1 MMEMNIENNTFN
13 LEHSIFPDSAT
24 LDINKTHDSCTGDKR
39 EKHANCREFNLEE
52 NTIYLEEPILKKF
65 CPGPDVQLGRQCHSK
80 VKDFTDN
87 HEPEPECDN
96 SSGEVSWKDHS
107 SIPLFCDDS
116 FKVIQWLQQR
126 QLLKSEVRCDSCY
139 CSMRWS
145 KNSHSNDGY
154 DWRCQRK
161 HCTKYKCSKSIRLG
175 SLFANSR
182 ISLPKWF
189 DIMYLWSERV
199 EVKSTGNQ
207 VKIGHKSIILSYGSF
222 REVCELYF
230 KANPIELGG
239 PGIIIEMDIF
249 CLSHNSKRIHGPE
262 PQLPISILCIVDN
275 NCTPPIGFMEIIET
289 KDLASLLPKILK
301 VVEPGS
307 IIHSKDW
314 RAYRKIQ
321 GFSDTDEIVNH
332 SVNFVDVNTSVHI
345 QTIVS
350 YWNKHRS
357 YIKAMRGCRRNL
369 LNSYL
374 QEFMWRER
382 FSTNVLENLCEQIA
396 IKYSD
401 DSYIENTNSF
411 SLREETGK
419 QTNYLEMKL
428 GGNTNY
434 LEKQSIFQDHITQK
448 LNALDASYNTDG
460 VCSWEKI
467 KKESIYIE
475 MKLEEN
481 TNH

>member
-1 MMEMNIENNTFN
+1 MNIENNTFN
-13 LEHSIFPDSAT
+13 LENSIFPDSET
-24 LDINKTHDSCTGDKR
+24 LDINKTYDSCTRDKR
-39 EKHANCREFNLEE
+39 EKQANYRELDLEE
-52 NTIYLEEPILKKF
+52 NTIYLVEPICKKF
-65 CPGPDVQLGRQCHSK
+65 CSGPGVQLERQSHSK

-87 HEPEPECDN
+87 HKPELELDK
-96 SSGEVSWKDHS
+96 SLGEVSWKDLS
-107 SIPLFCDDS
+107 YLPLFCNDS
-116 FKVIQWLQQR
+116 FKVIQWLQRR

-154 DWRCQRK
+154 DWRCQIK
-161 HCTKYKCSKSIRLG
+161 HCMKYKCSKSIRLG

-207 VKIGHKSIILSYGSF
+207 VKIGHKSIILCYGSF

-239 PGIIIEMDIF
+239 PGIFIEMDIF

-275 NCTPPIGFMEIIET
+275 NCTPPIGFMEIVET
-289 KDLASLLPKILK
+289 KDVASILPKILK

-307 IIHSKDW
+307 IIYSKDW

-321 GFSDTDEIVNH
+321 GCSDTDEIVNH

-345 QTIVS
+345 ESIVS

-357 YIKAMRGCRRNL
+357 FIKAMRGCRRNL

-401 DSYIENTNSF
+401 DSYIENKNSF
-411 SLREETGK
+411 SLWEEMRK
-419 QTNYLEMKL
+419 QTNDLEVKL
-428 GGNTNY
+428 G
-434 LEKQSIFQDHITQK
+434 
-448 LNALDASYNTDG
+448 
-460 VCSWEKI
+460 
-467 KKESIYIE
+467 
-475 MKLEEN
+475 
-481 TNH
+481 